1 MREALRRAW
10 GTALPFLA
18 AAAAYELFAR
28 SGVMKPVLTPDLLA
42 VLGTFARLLGS
53 GEMLRHA
60 GATLARMAVGFLLA
74 VALGVPVGTLMA
86 RVRLAE
92 RFLAPVVGLCLPIP
106 ALAWV
111 PVFITWFG
119 LGEVSTVLL
128 VAFAATF
135 PIIVNTRM
143 GVKAI
148 NPLWIRAAQ
157 VMGAS
162 PNFLFWRVI
171 LPGALPLILAG
182 MRLGLARAWR
192 AVVAGE
198 MLAATAWGLGW
209 AIFNAMETLDTDV
222 VLAVIIGIGLTG
234 LLIETALFS
243 TIERRAAL
251 RRGTAREAGA

>member
-1 MREALRRAW
+1 MRETLRRAW
-10 GTALPFLA
+10 RTAFPFLVV
-18 AAAAYELFAR
+18 AAAYEAFAR
-28 SGVMKPVLTPDLLA
+28 SGFMKPVLAPSLVTVAETFGRLLA
-42 VLGTFARLLGS
+42 S
-53 GEMLRHA
+53 GDLVRHA
-60 GATLARMAVGFLLA
+60 AATLARMALGFALA
-74 VALGVPVGTLMA
+74 AALGVTLGTLMA
-86 RVRLAE
+86 RRRLAE

-119 LGEVSTVLL
+119 LGEVTTVLL

-148 NPLWIRAAQ
+148 NPIWLRAAA
-157 VMGAS
+157 VMEAS
-162 PNFLFWRVI
+162 PQCLFWKVI
-171 LPGALPLILAG
+171 LPGALPLIIAG

-209 AIFNAMETLDTDV
+209 AIFNGMENLNTDV

-234 LLIETALFS
+234 LLVETALFS
-243 TIERRAAL
+243 TVERRAAL

>member
-1 MREALRRAW
+1 MRRVLRRGL
-10 GTALPFLA
+10 GTAFPFLVVGG
-18 AAAAYELFAR
+18 AYEIFAR
-28 SGVMKPVLTPDLLA
+28 SDLMKPVLTPSLLTVTETFGRLLA
-42 VLGTFARLLGS
+42 S
-53 GEMLRHA
+53 GILLRHA
-60 GATLARMAVGFLLA
+60 GATLARMAVGFALA
-74 VALGVPVGTLMA
+74 MLLGVTLGTLMA
-86 RVRLAE
+86 RVRLVE

-111 PVFITWFG
+111 PVFIIWFG

-143 GVKAI
+143 GVMAI
-148 NPLWIRAAQ
+148 NPIWIRAAQ
-157 VMGAS
+157 VMEAG
-162 PNFLFWRVI
+162 PQFLFWKVI

-182 MRLGLARAWR
+182 LRIGLARAWR

-209 AIFNAMETLDTDV
+209 AIFNAMEVLNTDV

-234 LLIETALFS
+234 LLVESVCFS
-243 TIERRAAL
+243 AIERRSL
-251 RRGTAREAGA
+251 VRWGMVRGTRA